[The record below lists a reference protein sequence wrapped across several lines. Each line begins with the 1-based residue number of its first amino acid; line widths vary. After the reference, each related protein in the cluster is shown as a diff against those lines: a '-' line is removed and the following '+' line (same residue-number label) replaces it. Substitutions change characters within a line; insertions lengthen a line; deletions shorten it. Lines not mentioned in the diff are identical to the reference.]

1 MENYAKI
8 TGTAS
13 YVPEK
18 IVTNHQLA
26 EMMDTSDE
34 WISSRTGIK
43 ERRIATVENTSDL
56 CTKVAQQLL
65 AEAKIDPMDLD
76 FILVATMT
84 PDYQS
89 PATACIVQGQIGAT
103 KAFAFD
109 IAAACSG
116 FVYAL
121 SMADKLICTGSQKG
135 LVLGG
140 EVLSKVVD
148 WQDRRTA
155 VLFGDGAAGVL
166 IEAGG
171 TSPLILKEQLAAD
184 GTRGQSLTS
193 GFRNNHSP
201 FVEKQP
207 LENEAL
213 TMDGRGIF
221 DFVLRDVVT
230 SVQQLLG
237 DELAD
242 VDYFVFHQ
250 ANARILDK
258 VARKLKVPREL
269 FLQNLQHYGNTSG
282 ATVPLLLDEMVRKQ
296 TLTLGS
302 GQKVVLSG
310 FGGGLTWGT
319 LLITL

>member
-121 SMADKLICTGSQKG
+121 SMADKLIRTGSQKG

-193 GFRNNHSP
+193 GFRNNNSP

-221 DFVLRDVVT
+221 DFVLRDVVA

>member
-121 SMADKLICTGSQKG
+121 SMADKLIRTGSQKG

-193 GFRNNHSP
+193 GFRNNNSP

-221 DFVLRDVVT
+221 DFVLRDVVA

-296 TLTLGS
+296 TLTLG
-302 GQKVVLSG
+302 LS
-310 FGGGLTWGT
+310 
-319 LLITL
+319 LIHI